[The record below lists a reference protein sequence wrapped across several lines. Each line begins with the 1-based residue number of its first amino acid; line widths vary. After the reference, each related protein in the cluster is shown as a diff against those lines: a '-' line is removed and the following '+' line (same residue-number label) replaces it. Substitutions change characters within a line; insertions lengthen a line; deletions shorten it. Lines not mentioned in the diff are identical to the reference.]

1 MNWLISPA
9 QAAEAGAQAQPDWWG
24 WVWLA
29 FLIVFFYFFL
39 ISPQRKREKAQAA
52 LMAAL
57 KQGDEVVT
65 QAGLVGVIAKVED
78 DFVQV
83 KVGPTTLRF
92 QKAAV
97 IGTLPKGTLEQFD
110 DEDYCAATTPIEAE
124 PAPEPSDNVVK
135 DEPPPFRLFGLE
147 GFAVAIIA
155 VPPAG

>member
-1 MNWLISPA
+1 MISPA

-39 ISPQRKREKAQAA
+39 IRPQRKREKAQAA

-57 KQGDEVVT
+57 TKGDEVVT

-83 KVGPTTLRF
+83 KVGLTTLRF
-92 QKAAV
+92 QKTAV
-97 IGTLPKGTLEQFD
+97 IGTLPKGTLKQLD
-110 DEDYCAATTPIEAE
+110 AE
-124 PAPEPSDNVVK
+124 
-135 DEPPPFRLFGLE
+135 G
-147 GFAVAIIA
+147 G
-155 VPPAG
+155 

>member
-39 ISPQRKREKAQAA
+39 IRPQRKREKAQAA

-57 KQGDEVVT
+57 NKGDEVVT

-97 IGTLPKGTLEQFD
+97 IGILPKGTLKQLD
-110 DEDYCAATTPIEAE
+110 AE
-124 PAPEPSDNVVK
+124 
-135 DEPPPFRLFGLE
+135 G
-147 GFAVAIIA
+147 G
-155 VPPAG
+155 